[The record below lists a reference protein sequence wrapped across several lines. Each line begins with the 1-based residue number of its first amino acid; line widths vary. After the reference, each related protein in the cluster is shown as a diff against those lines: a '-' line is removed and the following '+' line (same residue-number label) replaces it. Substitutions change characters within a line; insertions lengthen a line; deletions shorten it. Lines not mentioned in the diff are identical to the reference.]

1 MKITRRQL
9 RNIIKEEL
17 QRLSFAKDHEF
28 GIDTIPHAN
37 QDKGFEDI
45 IGHT

>member
-1 MKITRRQL
+1 MKITRRKL
-9 RNIIKEEL
+9 RKILQEEL

-28 GIDTIPHAN
+28 GIDTIPHAK

>member
-1 MKITRRQL
+1 MKITRRKL
-9 RNIIKEEL
+9 RKILKEEL

-28 GIDTIPHAN
+28 GIDTIPHAK

>member
-1 MKITRRQL
+1 MKITRREL

-28 GIDTIPHAN
+28 GIDTIPHAK